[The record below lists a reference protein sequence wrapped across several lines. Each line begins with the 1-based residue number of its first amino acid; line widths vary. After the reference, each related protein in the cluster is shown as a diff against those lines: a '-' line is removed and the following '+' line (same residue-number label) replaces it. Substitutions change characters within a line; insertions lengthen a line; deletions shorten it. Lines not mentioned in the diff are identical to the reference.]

1 MYKSLQND
9 QSKVYLIKINIP
21 DDLLQTTKDTSLW
34 IALRRRT
41 VSILYPKFMPNLALF
56 KNKKKV
62 WPTLLRL
69 CTQGCKRI
77 KKGRAV

>member
-9 QSKVYLIKINIP
+9 QSKIYLIKINIP

-34 IALRRRT
+34 IGLHRRT
-41 VSILYPKFMPNLALF
+41 GSVLYPKFMPDLAVF
-56 KNKKKV
+56 KNKKV

-69 CTQGCKRI
+69 YTQGCKRI
-77 KKGRAV
+77 MKRKVV